1 MQKTTGKGMRRDYIL
16 IALMLTMSL
25 AAMDSTIVAT
35 AIPHIVGDLGGF
47 SLFSWLFSIYLL
59 IQTITIPVYG
69 KLADIYGRKPILI
82 IGIVIF
88 VIGSATCGAAWNMYS
103 LIAFRGVQAV
113 GAGAIMATVNTIA
126 GDIYTIQERAKIQ
139 GWLSSVWGISAILGP
154 AIGGAL
160 ADYASWRWIFLIN
173 IPVGAGSIALIAYF
187 LHENKAHHKHK
198 IDWAGA
204 GALLIT
210 GTIVM
215 FGLLQ
220 GGQNWPWFSYN
231 SLVLLIAAVVMI
243 YVTMRIERKAEEPIL
258 PKWVWKKR
266 VILGANLA
274 TIGMGIMT
282 MGPSMYLPVF
292 AQSVTGVGA
301 MAAGF
306 ILASMSITWPLS
318 SSLSGKLYLRIGFR
332 NTALCGIIIVIIA
345 AASFLWLSFPGP
357 IVALVA
363 IQMSL
368 GAGFG
373 LITTPLL
380 VGIQSTVVWGQRG
393 VVTGSSMFSRY
404 FGQSIG
410 AAVFAAVFNA
420 TLTNKLEAAP
430 KNLQSGLP
438 SVNKVV
444 EVLQSHSSVSDVN
457 LYLRE
462 AFFWATHNVYA
473 TMVVAGIVTLV
484 ILLLTPAKFP
494 TIQENLNTNRS
505 QER

>member
-1 MQKTTGKGMRRDYIL
+1 MQVEPVKKMRRDYIL

-35 AIPHIVGDLGGF
+35 AIPQIVGDLGGF
-47 SLFSWLFSIYLL
+47 SMFSWLFSIYLL
-59 IQTITIPVYG
+59 LQTITIPVYG

-88 VIGSATCGAAWNMYS
+88 VIGSATCAAAWNMYS
-103 LIAFRGVQAV
+103 LIAFRGVQAI

-126 GDIYTIQERAKIQ
+126 GDIYTIKQRAKIQ

-173 IPVGAGSIALIAYF
+173 IPLGAGAIALIAYF
-187 LHENKAHHKHK
+187 LHENKSTNRHK

-204 GALLIT
+204 AAMLIT
-210 GTIVM
+210 GSVIM

-220 GGQNWPWFSYN
+220 GGQSWPWFSQ
-231 SLVLLIAAVVMI
+231 STLIIIFIAAVMA
-243 YVTMRIERKAEEPIL
+243 YVTVLIERRAEEPIL
-258 PKWVWKKR
+258 PRWVWRKR
-266 VILGANLA
+266 VILGSNLA
-274 TIGMGIMT
+274 TIGMGIAT
-282 MGPSMYLPVF
+282 MGPTMFLPVF

-318 SSLSGKLYLRIGFR
+318 SALSGKLYLRIGFR
-332 NTALCGIIIVIIA
+332 NTALCGIIIVIIGA
-345 AASFLWLSFPGP
+345 SSFLFLPFPGP
-357 IVALVA
+357 VWSLVV
-363 IQMSL
+363 IQMTL
-368 GAGFG
+368 GGGFG

-380 VGIQSTVVWGQRG
+380 VGIQSTVEWGQRG
-393 VVTGSSMFSRY
+393 VVTGASMFSRY

-410 AAVFAAVFNA
+410 AAVFAAIFNSV
-420 TLTNKLEAAP
+420 LTDKIADAP
-430 KNLQSGLP
+430 ANLQSELP
-438 SVNKVV
+438 NVNQVV
-444 EVLQSHSSVSDVN
+444 EVLQSHNSVSDVS

-462 AFFWATHNVYA
+462 GFFAATHNVYVG
-473 TMVVAGIVTLV
+473 MVIAGLVTLT

-494 TIQENLNTNRS
+494 TLK
-505 QER
+505 ERE

>member
-1 MQKTTGKGMRRDYIL
+1 MQEKPVKEMRRDWIL

-35 AIPHIVGDLGGF
+35 AIPQIVGDLGGF

-59 IQTITIPVYG
+59 FQTITIPVYG

-82 IGIVIF
+82 FGIVIF
-88 VIGSATCGAAWNMYS
+88 VVGSAACGAAWNMYS

-173 IPVGAGSIALIAYF
+173 IPVGAGSIALIYYF
-187 LHENKAHHKHK
+187 LHESKNSKRHK

-204 GALLIT
+204 GAMLLT
-210 GTIVM
+210 GSVVM

-220 GGQNWPWFSYN
+220 GGQSWPWLSWNTF
-231 SLVLLIAAVVMI
+231 LILAIAAVLA
-243 YVTMRIERKAEEPIL
+243 YVTILIERRAEEPIL
-258 PKWVWKKR
+258 PRWVWRRR
-266 VILGANLA
+266 VVLGSNLA
-274 TIGMGIMT
+274 TMGMGVAT

-292 AQSVTGVGA
+292 AQSVSGVGA

-332 NTALCGIIIVIIA
+332 NTALCGIIIVILG
-345 AASFLWLSFPGP
+345 AASFLLLPFPGP
-357 IVALVA
+357 IWSLVA
-363 IQMSL
+363 IQMTL

-380 VGIQSTVVWGQRG
+380 VGIQSTVEWGKRG

-410 AAVFAAVFNA
+410 AAVFAAIFNSVITDKIHNSPA
-420 TLTNKLEAAP
+420 DLKS
-430 KNLQSGLP
+430 QLP
-438 SVNKVV
+438 GVNKVV
-444 EVLQSHSSVSDVN
+444 EVLQAHNSVSDVS

-462 AFFWATHNVYA
+462 AFFDATHNVYLG
-473 TMVVAGIVTLV
+473 MVVAGFVTLG

-494 TIQENLNTNRS
+494 ILKDANR
-505 QER
+505 R